1 MSTTLTKGVP
11 VMDVDLYSE
20 EMLENPWPT
29 LARVREA
36 GPVVWNERG
45 HWMSAR
51 DKVCRYIFNH
61 PELLGAKPVISDIFG
76 EEAFIGIDDKAQHNA
91 LRNVW
96 AVAFRRDTLQPL
108 GRLIRQITSELLDP
122 ILARLRDGETVD
134 IAANLCRHLPAYV
147 ISHMM
152 GVPEEARPSVIEWS
166 DAMANANSGG
176 FGDDYAATPQW
187 QAGERAKASLA
198 DFLFDQIRD
207 RRSHPS
213 EDLIS
218 QIVHSDVGRSL
229 PEQAIM
235 INTRQLLFAGNE
247 TTANWLGHICHI
259 LGQRPA
265 LRAELDGDRSLLP
278 NALEEILRWEPVV
291 QVMPRNVQ
299 GEGVV
304 LEGVPLEN
312 GASLTMLLG
321 GANRDPERYDDP
333 EALDIHREPKASLS
347 FGYGLHSCLGVTLA
361 RLEAVETTAC
371 LLDRLP
377 AYEIAG
383 PVGWTGFN
391 LRGPSPLP
399 IALA

>member
-1 MSTTLTKGVP
+1 MTTTLTKDVP

-20 EMLENPWPT
+20 EMLNDPWPT
-29 LARVREA
+29 LRRIREA

-45 HWMSAR
+45 HWMTAR
-51 DKVCRYIFNH
+51 DKVCRFIFNH
-61 PELLGAKPVISDIFG
+61 PDLLGARPVISDIFG

-108 GRLIRQITSELLDP
+108 ASLIRQITSDLLDP
-122 ILARLRDGETVD
+122 LLERLRDGETVD
-134 IAANLCRHLPAYV
+134 IAAGLCRHLPAYV

-152 GVPEEARPSVIEWS
+152 GVAEEARPSVIEWS

-176 FGDDYAATPQW
+176 FGDEYAATPQW
-187 QAGERAKASLA
+187 QAGERAKAALA
-198 DFLFDQIRD
+198 DYLYDQIRH
-207 RRSHPS
+207 RRSHPGD
-213 EDLIS
+213 DLIS

-259 LGQRPA
+259 LGRRPE
-265 LRAELDGDRSLLP
+265 LRAELNGDRALLP
-278 NALEEILRWEPVV
+278 AALEEILRWEPVV

-299 GEGVV
+299 RDGVV
-304 LEGVPLEN
+304 LEGVPLKN

-333 EALDIHREPKASLS
+333 ETLDIHREQRASLS